1 VRIRARTTTIP
12 PPTISSANVSR
23 GFRGGCY
30 SFAPKPR
37 NDKNI
42 KEDRTVTTVGRHFK
56 SAEFP
61 PKISISIPL
70 RRRSQEV
77 KKSGRQRGAGYTR
90 LLSFFLSLSL
100 SKGSLVVVICALGD
114 AREREREKQ
123 LVFVVSLTNIKLFS
137 VKSYGVVLVF
147 ARTRFGTKKRER
159 EVNNTK
165 NISENVHTWAST
177 ARDRTESFRVPAN
190 SLPRLYRCLRGVVVQ
205 FRDIERVSRARLVAG
220 KYQNTQAQTRGRGER
235 KIVARDARGRGVVEK
250 LRGVFEGVRMR
261 RDALDVRGE

>member
-1 VRIRARTTTIP
+1 VRIRARTTTIH

-114 AREREREKQ
+114 ARERERE
-123 LVFVVSLTNIKLFS
+123 
-137 VKSYGVVLVF
+137 
-147 ARTRFGTKKRER
+147 RER
-159 EVNNTK
+159 KAVGVRCFPNEHK
-165 NISENVHTWAST
+165 ALLGKKLRRRISIRE
-177 ARDRTESFRVPAN
+177 DSFWN
-190 SLPRLYRCLRGVVVQ
+190 
-205 FRDIERVSRARLVAG
+205 EE
-220 KYQNTQAQTRGRGER
+220 TGER
-235 KIVARDARGRGVVEK
+235 SE
-250 LRGVFEGVRMR
+250 
-261 RDALDVRGE
+261 